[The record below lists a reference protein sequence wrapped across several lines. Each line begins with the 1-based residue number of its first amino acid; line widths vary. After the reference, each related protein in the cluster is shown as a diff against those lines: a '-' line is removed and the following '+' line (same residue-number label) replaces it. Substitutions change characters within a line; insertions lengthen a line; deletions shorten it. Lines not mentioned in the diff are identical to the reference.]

1 MHIQHHMYSFV
12 ILYTTLLRIIYFT
25 SVISPSTLLGI
36 FRGRG
41 DTKTPLLC
49 TTFGS
54 IINIL
59 LDPLLI
65 FNLNMGCAGAGAA
78 TAISQ
83 WCSAIPML
91 YYLNK
96 STSFIKYFNQ
106 ATKKI
111 TTSITKFEFLNTTLI
126 TIAPLLP
133 LPLSIP
139 GQGQVESATYGGSE
153 DKAETLKKSLLAYL
167 R

>member
-1 MHIQHHMYSFV
+1 
-12 ILYTTLLRIIYFT
+12 
-25 SVISPSTLLGI
+25 
-36 FRGRG
+36 
-41 DTKTPLLC
+41 
-49 TTFGS
+49 
-54 IINIL
+54 
-59 LDPLLI
+59 
-65 FNLNMGCAGAGAA
+65 MGCAGAGAA

-111 TTSITKFEFLNTTLI
+111 TKSIIKFEFLNTTLI

-139 GQGQVESATYGGSE
+139 GQGRVEGEGVGGQVESATYGEMSGGE

>member
-1 MHIQHHMYSFV
+1 
-12 ILYTTLLRIIYFT
+12 
-25 SVISPSTLLGI
+25 
-36 FRGRG
+36 
-41 DTKTPLLC
+41 
-49 TTFGS
+49 
-54 IINIL
+54 
-59 LDPLLI
+59 
-65 FNLNMGCAGAGAA
+65 MGCAGAGAA

>member
-1 MHIQHHMYSFV
+1 
-12 ILYTTLLRIIYFT
+12 
-25 SVISPSTLLGI
+25 
-36 FRGRG
+36 
-41 DTKTPLLC
+41 
-49 TTFGS
+49 
-54 IINIL
+54 
-59 LDPLLI
+59 
-65 FNLNMGCAGAGAA
+65 MGCAGAGAA

-83 WCSAIPML
+83 WCSALPML

-96 STSFIKYFNQ
+96 STSFIKYFKQ

-111 TTSITKFEFLNTTLI
+111 TKSITKFEFLNTTLNS
-126 TIAPLLP
+126 IAPL

-139 GQGQVESATYGGSE
+139 GQGEGGRVESVTYGSE

>member
-1 MHIQHHMYSFV
+1 
-12 ILYTTLLRIIYFT
+12 
-25 SVISPSTLLGI
+25 
-36 FRGRG
+36 
-41 DTKTPLLC
+41 
-49 TTFGS
+49 
-54 IINIL
+54 
-59 LDPLLI
+59 
-65 FNLNMGCAGAGAA
+65 MGCAGAGAA

-96 STSFIKYFNQ
+96 STSFIKYFKQ
-106 ATKKI
+106 ATNKI
-111 TTSITKFEFLNTTLI
+111 TKSITKFEFLNTTLI

-133 LPLSIP
+133 LSIP
-139 GQGQVESATYGGSE
+139 GQGGQVESATYGGSE